1 MCLAGCSSL
10 PGPFGTWVTTDI
22 TLLRSGPATRMT
34 ATAVSNT
41 VNQAATAPSTA
52 EMASVLTQIPR
63 TAGNWQP
70 LVLVGESYIDLQC
83 SNYLEAVRLLYRQK
97 QEGDTSLTSLQSATV
112 GIMGLAE
119 AAQKA
124 IGIVGISFG
133 LAQSLFD
140 THLSSYL
147 YRLPPSSVSSI
158 VESQRQILRA
168 VETGQV
174 PASAWANLNNE
185 AAALRRLQEYIT
197 YCTSVVIEDNV
208 SKVLNTSTA
217 GASGTKITSTTT
229 PAVVPIGSQFAT
241 SSNTRAT
248 LQS

>member
-174 PASAWANLNNE
+174 PASACANLNNE